1 MPHRSP
7 YLTFTEIIMRSG
19 DRHHPTNLA
28 HNYSICNGRG
38 KQNMH
43 RFALQA
49 KHPSSR
55 ELVEASRLQL
65 RSVYFTTAT
74 PKVPATVEI
83 RSSARCGADSSNPTK
98 IRFSSLNGLSE
109 KTPKTQLHPAKT
121 VGKHARFEHSQ
132 EPPDHSDD
140 LAAFRASRES

>member
-1 MPHRSP
+1 MPHGGP
-7 YLTFTEIIMRSG
+7 FLNFTEIILRSG
-19 DRHHPTNLA
+19 DGPHPTNLA
-28 HNYSICNGRG
+28 HNYSNCNGRG

-74 PKVPATVEI
+74 PKVPATVKI

-109 KTPKTQLHPAKT
+109 KAPKTQLHPPKT
-121 VGKHARFEHSQ
+121 GGKHARFEHCR
-132 EPPDHSDD
+132 ETPDHSDD
-140 LAAFRASRES
+140 RAAFRASRES